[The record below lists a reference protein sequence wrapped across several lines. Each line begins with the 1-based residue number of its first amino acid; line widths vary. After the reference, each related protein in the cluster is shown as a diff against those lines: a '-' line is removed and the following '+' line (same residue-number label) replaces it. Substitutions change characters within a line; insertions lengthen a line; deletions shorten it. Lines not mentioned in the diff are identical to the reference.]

1 MFVYYFF
8 SSSVIFF
15 SGVCLFFVRSPQ
27 RREAQIIFCLCV
39 CERECICVCWWWS
52 CCIKLISRR
61 SEKIELTKHENLLS
75 VWYRRVSDGGIGG
88 VDVLLLRVSLEYT
101 RDVDDSNRNGHWW
114 WWWGEL
120 RSVLFPFFFCSSSMF
135 TSSVIVVYLS
145 DEILFPCAC
154 ARLMHEL
161 RWLCVC
167 VCVSFGW
174 DCFCFRSI
182 YSFRSVFFPSF
193 AFHFNVI
200 SLSRWKIFMANGSVF
215 YTQPVVIAKSC
226 SK

>member
-1 MFVYYFF
+1 MCLFLFF
-8 SSSVIFF
+8 RLNEEKRR
-15 SGVCLFFVRSPQ
+15 LFFV
-27 RREAQIIFCLCV
+27 CV
-39 CERECICVCWWWS
+39 CERECLSVCWWWS

-167 VCVSFGW
+167 VCPSVRIAFAF
-174 DCFCFRSI
+174 DPFI
-182 YSFRSVFFPSF
+182 RSVQFFFLHSPFILMS
-193 AFHFNVI
+193 
-200 SLSRWKIFMANGSVF
+200 
-215 YTQPVVIAKSC
+215 
-226 SK
+226 

>member
-1 MFVYYFF
+1 MP
-8 SSSVIFF
+8 
-15 SGVCLFFVRSPQ
+15 FFVFSPQ

-39 CERECICVCWWWS
+39 CERECLSVCWWWS

-120 RSVLFPFFFCSSSMF
+120 RSVLFPFFFLFVFNVHFFGYSGLSFGWNSF
-135 TSSVIVVYLS
+135 SV
-145 DEILFPCAC
+145 C
-154 ARLMHEL
+154 
-161 RWLCVC
+161 LCTFDAWVKMVVC
-167 VCVSFGW
+167 VCVSFG
-174 DCFCFRSI
+174 
-182 YSFRSVFFPSF
+182 
-193 AFHFNVI
+193 
-200 SLSRWKIFMANGSVF
+200 
-215 YTQPVVIAKSC
+215 
-226 SK
+226 